1 MSETIS
7 PNELAKALGVTRQT
21 VYNRMTRDLSKFV
34 KEVDG
39 KKRLDI
45 AVLEYLGVKQ
55 NVKEPSTDFDSI
67 VKALT
72 NELEVKNQQIAALTE
87 QNKELTAALQNA
99 MQSVLAAQAL
109 HASTVKQLPDDKAQN
124 QEEKTH
130 WWQFKKR
137 RQNRKE
143 QTENG

>member
-1 MSETIS
+1 MNKTIS
-7 PNELAKALGVTRQT
+7 PSEVAKALGVSRQT
-21 VYNRMTRDLSKFV
+21 VYNRMTKDLSKFV

-55 NVKEPSTDFDSI
+55 NAKKPSNDLDSI

-72 NELEVKNQQIAALTE
+72 NELEVKNQQILALTE
-87 QNKELTAALQNA
+87 QNKELTAALQNTT
-99 MQSVLAAQAL
+99 QSLLAAQAL
-109 HASTVKQLPDDKAQN
+109 HASTVKQLPDNTTQNPGDKI
-124 QEEKTH
+124 H
-130 WWQFKKR
+130 WWQLKKR
-137 RQNRKE
+137 KQQGKE